1 MGNFIIKIIVT
12 NIIIKINS
20 QKTKFSSIK
29 VVAKINK
36 TLKINS
42 GGNPKFRPKL
52 KVNITSELNFNG
64 GLAHR
69 F

>member
-1 MGNFIIKIIVT
+1 MGNFIMKIIMT

-20 QKTKFSSIK
+20 QKTNFSSIK

-42 GGNPKFRPKL
+42 GE
-52 KVNITSELNFNG
+52 TLNLGRN
-64 GLAHR
+64 
-69 F
+69 

>member
-1 MGNFIIKIIVT
+1 MI

-42 GGNPKFRPKL
+42 GE
-52 KVNITSELNFNG
+52 TLNLGRN
-64 GLAHR
+64 
-69 F
+69 